1 MDYLGAGLL
10 ALASGL
16 LALAL
21 SQHGAPLASIL
32 GPLALSSLFW
42 ALFAWRLRSA
52 EEPFIPLSVLS
63 NAVARNAAL
72 SGAFGLGAFVGLSVV
87 MPVYFEGGL
96 GLSAD
101 GSGLALIPMMVGTVV
116 GATLSGRSMS
126 HLAHYKTPAMIGLAF
141 AGAAALILAWRL
153 VDLSLWSLIALLTL
167 ASFGVG
173 TMLPISTVCVQNS
186 VEIRNLGSATAVM
199 QFVRQI
205 GCALIVALLGALV
218 MGESASS
225 DAALNIGGATLDS
238 AARNIGGAAALEG
251 LGASFHLVFIVI
263 AICLGASLLFL
274 VRMEEKPLRETPAA
288 PRPAKP

>member
-1 MDYLGAGLL
+1 M
-10 ALASGL
+10 
-16 LALAL
+16 
-21 SQHGAPLASIL
+21 
-32 GPLALSSLFW
+32 
-42 ALFAWRLRSA
+42 
-52 EEPFIPLSVLS
+52 
-63 NAVARNAAL
+63 ARNAAL

-87 MPVYFEGGL
+87 MPVYFEGRL

-116 GATLSGRSMS
+116 GATLSGRSMG
-126 HLAHYKTPAMIGLAF
+126 HLAHYKTPAMIGLVF
-141 AGAAALILAWRL
+141 AGAAASILAWRL

-225 DAALNIGGATLDS
+225 DAA
-238 AARNIGGAAALEG
+238 RNIGGAAALEG
-251 LGASFHLVFIVI
+251 LEASFHLVFIVI

-288 PRPAKP
+288 PRPAQALTTRPRGRYALKRNGRPASRRRRRPDAR

>member
-1 MDYLGAGLL
+1 
-10 ALASGL
+10 
-16 LALAL
+16 
-21 SQHGAPLASIL
+21 
-32 GPLALSSLFW
+32 
-42 ALFAWRLRSA
+42 
-52 EEPFIPLSVLS
+52 
-63 NAVARNAAL
+63 
-72 SGAFGLGAFVGLSVV
+72 
-87 MPVYFEGGL
+87 
-96 GLSAD
+96 
-101 GSGLALIPMMVGTVV
+101 
-116 GATLSGRSMS
+116 
-126 HLAHYKTPAMIGLAF
+126 
-141 AGAAALILAWRL
+141 LILAWRL

-218 MGESASS
+218 MGGGAGL
-225 DAALNIGGATLDS
+225 DAARNIGGATLGDAARNIGGATLDS
-238 AARNIGGAAALEG
+238 AARNIGGGAALEG

-288 PRPAKP
+288 PRPARP

>member
-1 MDYLGAGLL
+1 M
-10 ALASGL
+10 
-16 LALAL
+16 
-21 SQHGAPLASIL
+21 
-32 GPLALSSLFW
+32 
-42 ALFAWRLRSA
+42 
-52 EEPFIPLSVLS
+52 
-63 NAVARNAAL
+63 ARNAAL

-87 MPVYFEGGL
+87 MPVYFEGRL

-116 GATLSGRSMS
+116 GATLSGRSMG
-126 HLAHYKTPAMIGLAF
+126 HLAHYKTPAMLGLAF

-218 MGESASS
+218 MGDGASL
-225 DAALNIGGATLDS
+225 DAARNIGGATLDS